1 MAKPQP
7 RPPKRTRGFTRYKRS
22 DVARAIYGVEDTGK
36 SVERV
41 EIDPATGKIVIVPK
55 SDAPQQQENTWDD
68 VATNAENTKRPA

>member
-1 MAKPQP
+1 MAKLQP

-41 EIDPATGKIVIVPK
+41 EIDPATGKIIIVPK
-55 SDAPQQQENTWDD
+55 SDTPGAQNNDLDSWLKKKDAHQ
-68 VATNAENTKRPA
+68 A